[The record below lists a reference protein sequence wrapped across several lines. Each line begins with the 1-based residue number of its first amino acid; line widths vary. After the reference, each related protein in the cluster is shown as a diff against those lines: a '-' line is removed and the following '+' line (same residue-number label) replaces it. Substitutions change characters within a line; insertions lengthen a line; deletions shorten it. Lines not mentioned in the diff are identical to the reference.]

1 MQTLLQLTVTGT
13 GEEVKEVEQVFFSP
27 QLLSFIFVGFYF
39 ILFYFI
45 LFYFILF
52 YFTLLYFLF
61 YF

>member
-13 GEEVKEVEQVFFSP
+13 GEEVKEVEQVFFPP
-27 QLLSFIFVGFYF
+27 QLLSFIFVRFYF
-39 ILFYFI
+39 ILLI
-45 LFYFILF
+45 L